1 MSPSKRSDLK
11 DWARL
16 REEVESLPLA
26 RSLGQFLD
34 EAAARE
40 PDKVFLHF
48 FQQDEKYTYRE
59 ISEQSDRLASSLCG
73 LGVRKGAHVA
83 LMIPNGPAFIVSW
96 FALAKIGAV
105 MVPVNFSYTSSELA
119 YVLSNSD
126 SEFLVVEE
134 SLEAVFDGIP
144 EATRTVADG
153 NVVVVGAAASPR
165 RSYGALVE
173 AGSAPFRPPSA
184 VEQTDLLSIQYTSGT
199 TGLPKGCMQSHRFWL
214 IASLVASRGHGM
226 EVTNIL
232 VTFPLF
238 YLDPQLQVLT
248 ALHGGGTAFIARQH
262 SLKAFVG
269 WIKEFKI
276 HLATITPPVYHAIA
290 ARPDDAENDLR
301 FIAAFYHKEDT
312 HQALEERFGAV
323 ARDAFGMTEVGVAT
337 FTPTSATHMVGSG
350 TCGLAAPFR
359 EVRVCDEEGKEMP
372 RGETGELCIAGDGI
386 LWGYYRRP
394 EANANSFRGR
404 WFRTG
409 DLAQMDADGY
419 VWIVG
424 RMKDMIKRSGE
435 NIAAV
440 EVEGALAEHPDILEA
455 AVVSV
460 PDKLRKEEVKAYL
473 ILQPGK
479 TADDLSP
486 DQVATHCESRLARFK
501 IPRFV
506 AYVDEF
512 PRTPSNKVAK
522 SKLVDAADDLRVG
535 AYDRLDEVWR

>member
-1 MSPSKRSDLK
+1 MSPSKRSDLE

-16 REEVESLPLA
+16 REEVESQPLA

-119 YVLSNSD
+119 YILSNSD
-126 SEFLVVEE
+126 SEFLVIDE
-134 SLEAVFDGIP
+134 SLAAIFDGIP
-144 EATRTVADG
+144 AETRTVADE
-153 NVVVVGAAASPR
+153 NVVVVGAAVAPR
-165 RSYGALVE
+165 HGYRVLVD
-173 AGSAPFRPPSA
+173 AGSAPFRAPSA
-184 VEQTDLLSIQYTSGT
+184 VEQADLLSIQYTSGT

-276 HLATITPPVYHAIA
+276 HLATITPPVYHAIP

-372 RGETGELCIAGDGI
+372 WGETGELCIAGDGI

-455 AVVSV
+455 AVIPV

-479 TADDLSP
+479 TAADLSP
-486 DQVATHCESRLARFK
+486 DQVAIHCESRLARFK
-501 IPRFV
+501 IPRFI

-522 SKLVDAADDLRVG
+522 SKLVDAADDLRTG

>member
-1 MSPSKRSDLK
+1 MSPSKRSDLE

-16 REEVESLPLA
+16 REEVESQPLA

-173 AGSAPFRPPSA
+173 AGSVPFRPPSA

-386 LWGYYRRP
+386 LWGYYKRP

-455 AVVSV
+455 AVVPV

-486 DQVATHCESRLARFK
+486 DQVAIHCESRLARFK
-501 IPRFV
+501 IPRFI

-522 SKLVDAADDLRVG
+522 SKLVDAADDLRTG

>member
-1 MSPSKRSDLK
+1 MNQLAKSVLE
-11 DWARL
+11 DWARV
-16 REEVESLPLA
+16 REELESHALA
-26 RSLGQFLD
+26 PSLGQFLD
-34 EAAARE
+34 HAAARE
-40 PDKVFLHF
+40 PEKVFLHF
-48 FQQDEKYTYRE
+48 FQHGEEYTYRD

-73 LGVRKGAHVA
+73 LGVRKGSHVA
-83 LMIPNGPAFIVSW
+83 LMIPNGPAFMVSW

-119 YVLSNSD
+119 YVVSDSD
-126 SEFLVVEE
+126 SEFLIVDE
-134 SLEAVFDGIP
+134 SLTAVFDGIS
-144 EATRTVADG
+144 EEVRRVADE
-153 NVVVVGAAASPR
+153 NVVVVGAAAAPR
-165 RSYGALVE
+165 HSYRALVD
-173 AGSAPFRPPSA
+173 AGSAPFEAPNA
-184 VEQTDLLSIQYTSGT
+184 VAQTDLLSIQYTSGT

-214 IASLVASRGHGM
+214 IASLVASRGHGL
-226 EVTNIL
+226 EVSNIL

-248 ALHGGGTAFIARQH
+248 ALYGSGTAFIARQH

-269 WIKEFKI
+269 WIKAFKI
-276 HLATITPPVYHAIA
+276 HMATITPPVYHSIE

-301 FIAAFYHKEDT
+301 IIAAFYHKEDT

-337 FTPTSATHMVGSG
+337 FTPSSATHMVGSG

-359 EVRVCDEEGKEMP
+359 EVRVCDEQGKEKL
-372 RGETGELCIAGDGI
+372 RGETGELCIAGDEI
-386 LWGYYRRP
+386 LWGYYKRP
-394 EANANSFRGR
+394 EANANAFRGR

-440 EVEGALAEHPDILEA
+440 EVEGVLAEHPDILEA

-473 ILQPGK
+473 ILRPGK

-506 AYVDEF
+506 AYVGEF
-512 PRTPSNKVAK
+512 PRTPSNKIAK
-522 SKLVDAADDLRVG
+522 NKLVEGVDDLRSG
-535 AYDRLDEVWR
+535 SYDRLDEVWR

>member
-144 EATRTVADG
+144 EATRTVADA

-165 RSYGALVE
+165 RSYSALVE
-173 AGSAPFRPPSA
+173 AGSAPFRAPSA

-372 RGETGELCIAGDGI
+372 WGETGELCIAGDGI

-486 DQVATHCESRLARFK
+486 DQVAIHCESRLARFK
-501 IPRFV
+501 IPRFI

-522 SKLVDAADDLRVG
+522 SKLVDAADDLRVD